1 MSGRALVR
9 LLVCTITIVMAAETA
24 AQACS
29 PGKDEYDD
37 IYSPETLIVRAL
49 ITSLDVKVDIQKMCW
64 NTRYDVREIFWG
76 KLTGPLEVS
85 ICSLRSDHEGVD
97 DEQVSRDLEESG
109 WKQGTEVIAGFT
121 IRPPLKGMKVVPQP
135 AGMFRLL
142 TVPCWP
148 FHVRID
154 NASDS
159 ERSAF
164 LEEFRDSIREH
175 K

>member
-1 MSGRALVR
+1 MVAKALVR
-9 LLVCTITIVMAAETA
+9 RLFCVITIVIAAETA

-29 PGKDEYDD
+29 SGKDAYDD

-49 ITSLDVKVDIQKMCW
+49 ITSLDVKMDIHKMCW
-64 NTRYDVREIFWG
+64 STKYDVREIFWG

-85 ICSLRSDHEGVD
+85 ICSPRSDHDGVD
-97 DEQVSRDLEESG
+97 KEQVGGDLEENG
-109 WKQGTEVIAGFT
+109 WKKGTEVIAGFT
-121 IRPPLKGMKVVPQP
+121 TKPPLERMKVVPQP

-142 TVPCWP
+142 AVPCRP

-154 NASDS
+154 NTYDS
-159 ERSAF
+159 ERLAV